1 MEIGKTHRLKAARTT
16 DNGCYLIDDNGTEVL
31 LPNVYVSDNLK
42 LGDEISVF
50 VYLDNE
56 ERPVATTIKPH
67 IELDKFAFLEVKD
80 VNRAGAFMD
89 IGLIKQLL
97 VPFSEQPVKM
107 EVGEWYVVFCLL
119 DEQTDRLIASA
130 MIDDFVFTEGID
142 LEEGDEV
149 EALFYKKSD
158 LGINAIVN
166 NQFKGLVFQSD
177 IDQDISIG
185 NKLKAYVKKIRS
197 DGKIDLILKP
207 QGYRNVIDQSTQ
219 SVLDQLKQENGF
231 FKYTDKSSP
240 DDIRSEFGMS
250 KKAFKKALGNLYKQ
264 KIVRLEKDGTY
275 LISWN

>member
-16 DNGCYLIDDNGTEVL
+16 DNGCYLIDDDGTEVL

-240 DDIRSEFGMS
+240 DDIRSKFGMS

-275 LISWN
+275 LIS

>member
-185 NKLKAYVKKIRS
+185 NELKVYVKKIRS

-275 LISWN
+275 LIS

>member
-1 MEIGKTHRLKAARTT
+1 M
-16 DNGCYLIDDNGTEVL
+16 L

-67 IELDKFAFLEVKD
+67 IELDKFAYLEVKD

-89 IGLIKQLL
+89 MGLIKQLL

-107 EVGEWYVVFCLL
+107 EIGEWYVVFCFL

-142 LEEGDEV
+142 FEEGDEV

-177 IDQDISIG
+177 IHQEISIG
-185 NKLKAYVKKIRS
+185 DKQKVYVKKIRS
-197 DGKIDLILKP
+197 DGKIDLTLKP

-219 SVLDQLKQENGF
+219 SVLDRLKQEKGF
-231 FKYTDKSSP
+231 FKYTDKSNP
-240 DDIRSEFGMS
+240 DHILSEFGIS
-250 KKAFKKALGNLYKQ
+250 KNAFKKALGNLYKQ

-275 LISWN
+275 LISKK